1 MCICVSCDCCKA
13 ICNCK
18 AGDANCT
25 DLILAMVMPPI
36 GVLRKRGPKVMNP
49 FLFFHTKL
57 FPNHKTNYGLFWG
70 NLLQRQFWLSVCLTM
85 ALFLPGSIYAVTVV
99 ISKENNGTK

>member
-1 MCICVSCDCCKA
+1 MCICVRCDCCKA
-13 ICNCK
+13 KCNCK

-36 GVLRKRGPKVMNP
+36 GVLRKRGPK
-49 FLFFHTKL
+49 LYLSEAKAFFGGT
-57 FPNHKTNYGLFWG
+57 
-70 NLLQRQFWLSVCLTM
+70 LLQRQFWLSVCLTM

>member
-1 MCICVSCDCCKA
+1 MCICVTCDCCKA

-36 GVLRKRGPKVMNP
+36 GVLRKRGPK
-49 FLFFHTKL
+49 
-57 FPNHKTNYGLFWG
+57 
-70 NLLQRQFWLSVCLTM
+70 RQFWLSVCLTM

>member
-1 MCICVSCDCCKA
+1 MCICVTCDCCKA

-36 GVLRKRGPKVMNP
+36 GVLRKRGPKVM
-49 FLFFHTKL
+49 
-57 FPNHKTNYGLFWG
+57 
-70 NLLQRQFWLSVCLTM
+70 
-85 ALFLPGSIYAVTVV
+85 
-99 ISKENNGTK
+99 